1 MRNGRARDQNLEARN
16 WKLET
21 GNWKL
26 ETRLLS
32 ALLLLEGF
40 LQIFPSFIL
49 RTLRIVVGL
58 QSLAVLVGRALP
70 LSGDVE
76 DLAQLDVTPDFG
88 PARITV
94 AIQGFAVS
102 VGRGLIVVLQKEHLG
117 HAIVGERTVLVDLQ
131 RLVELAQCSGQVALL
146 HQRLSSQDG
155 GTQL

>member
-1 MRNGRARDQNLEARN
+1 MRNGRARDQNL
-16 WKLET
+16 KPET
-21 GNWKL
+21 GNRKQ

-58 QSLAVLVGRALP
+58 QSLAVLVGSALP

-94 AIQGFAVS
+94 AIQGFAVG
-102 VGRGLIVVLQKEHLG
+102 VGRGLIVVLQKEHLS
-117 HAIVGERTVLVDLQ
+117 HAIVGERTILVDLQ
-131 RLVELAQCSGQVALL
+131 CLVELAQGSG
-146 HQRLSSQDG
+146 
-155 GTQL
+155 